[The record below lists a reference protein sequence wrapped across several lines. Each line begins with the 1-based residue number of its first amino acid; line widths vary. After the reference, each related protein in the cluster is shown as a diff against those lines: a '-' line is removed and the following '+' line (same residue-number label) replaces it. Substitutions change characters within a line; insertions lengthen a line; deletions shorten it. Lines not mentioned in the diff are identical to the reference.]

1 MTSRFR
7 LALVVCSLTL
17 AGCSDAFNAGP
28 IDYKPSPRATTDLKD
43 KPQLQAAITKALAD
57 LFGPSPREIKVPGG
71 ANLPEGGRR
80 LANYEEVD
88 GKIYPIA
95 YNSSRTGELTEIG
108 GGYGLYRR
116 YCLHCHGVQGG
127 GDGPTADFLYP
138 RPRDYRLGIFKFTS
152 TAPTN
157 AKPTR
162 DDLRKTILYGLHGT
176 SMPAFE
182 ALMSRAEIEQ
192 VVDYVIFLSMRG
204 EVEKNLV
211 DEAKIADK
219 DDPAALPADTI
230 KEIADG
236 ILNSWKV
243 ADGQVVNAKAR
254 RTPPTRESV
263 LRGRDIFLAINTTG
277 QKVACTD
284 CHGPQGLGNGTS
296 FIEKPIFDKIV
307 FGTFG
312 TAKITDEVLEKAIRE
327 RYKEIRDEEKSR
339 ELTRKLA
346 ENPDAEPG
354 HDAHPI
360 APEEEQKKFEDFK
373 NRMMTA
379 WKPGTLDDWGNPLRP
394 ANLNLGVYKGG
405 RRPIDLYWR
414 ISKGINGA
422 KMPAH
427 ATLLPDEQIW
437 DVVNF
442 VLALPYEPDL
452 LRDAAALRKKAGATA
467 PAPVA
472 SATEPPAA
480 ASVASAPR

>member
-7 LALVVCSLTL
+7 LASVVVCSITL
-17 AGCSDAFNAGP
+17 AGCSDAFNAGS
-28 IDYKPSPRATTDLKD
+28 IEYKPSPRATTDLKD
-43 KPQLQAAITKALAD
+43 KPQLQAAIAKALAD
-57 LFGPSPREIKVPGG
+57 LFGESPQKIKVPAG

-88 GKIYPIA
+88 GKWMPIA
-95 YNSSRTGELTEIG
+95 YNSARTGELTEIG

-162 DDLRKTILYGLHGT
+162 SDLLKTIKYGLHGT

-182 ALMSRAEIEQ
+182 ALMTGPEIEQ
-192 VVDYVIFLSMRG
+192 VVDYVVFLSMRG
-204 EVEKNLV
+204 EVEKNLI
-211 DEAKIADK
+211 DEAKVADK
-219 DDPAALPADTI
+219 DDPSALPADTI

-236 ILNSWKV
+236 ILNTWKV
-243 ADGQVVNAKAR
+243 AEGQVVGPKAR

-284 CHGPQGLGNGTS
+284 CHGAQGIGNGTS

-312 TAKITDEVLEKAIRE
+312 TAKITDDVLNRAIE
-327 RYKEIRDEEKSR
+327 ARYKEVQDEQAAQ
-339 ELTRKLA
+339 RKAERLA
-346 ENPDAEPG
+346 ENPDAEDEHG
-354 HDAHPI
+354 HESG
-360 APEEEQKKFEDFK
+360 APSESFEAFK
-373 NRMMTA
+373 TRMLTA
-379 WKPGTLDDWGNPLRP
+379 WKPGSLDDWGNPLRP

-414 ISKGINGA
+414 INKGINGA
-422 KMPAH
+422 KMPSH
-427 ATLLPDEQIW
+427 ASLLPDEQTW

-442 VLALPYEPDL
+442 VLALPYDPGL
-452 LRDAAALRKKAGATA
+452 LRDAEALRKKAGVGATA

-472 SATEPPAA
+472 SSGPAA
-480 ASVASAPR
+480 TSVASGPR

>member
-7 LALVVCSLTL
+7 LAWVVGLALVP
-17 AGCSDAFNAGP
+17 AGCSDAINAGR
-28 IDYKPSPRATTDLKD
+28 IAYKPSPRAETELKD
-43 KPQLQAAITKALAD
+43 KPQLRAAIDKALAD
-57 LFGPSPREIKVPGG
+57 LFGPAPNEIKVPAGSG
-71 ANLPEGGRR
+71 LREGGR
-80 LANYEEVD
+80 LLGNYEDVD
-88 GKIYPIA
+88 GKVLPIA
-95 YNSSRTGELTEIG
+95 YTPASGGGTVQIG

-138 RPRDYRLGIFKFTS
+138 RPRDYRPGIFKFTS

-162 DDLRKTILYGLHGT
+162 DDLRKTIKYGLHGT

-182 ALMSRAEIEQ
+182 ALMSPVEIEQ
-192 VVDYVIFLSMRG
+192 VVEYVIFLTMRG
-204 EVEKNLV
+204 EVEKNLI

-219 DDPAALPADTI
+219 DDPALLEADVI
-230 KEIADG
+230 KGYVDNAM
-236 ILNSWKV
+236 NSWKL
-243 ADGQVVNAKAR
+243 AETQVVQPKAR
-254 RTPPTRESV
+254 RTPATRESV

-284 CHGPQGLGNGTS
+284 CHGIQGLGNGTS
-296 FIEKPIFDKIV
+296 FVEKKLFDKIV

-312 TAKITDEVLEKAIRE
+312 TAKITPEFVDRAIEERFREIADEEEAVRRAADPEAHHGGHTEAVDPQRFDVYRRRE
-327 RYKEIRDEEKSR
+327 RETWEK
-339 ELTRKLA
+339 
-346 ENPDAEPG
+346 
-354 HDAHPI
+354 
-360 APEEEQKKFEDFK
+360 
-373 NRMMTA
+373 
-379 WKPGTLDDWGNPLRP
+379 GTLDDWGNPLRP
-394 ANLNLGVYKGG
+394 ANLNAGVYKGG

-427 ATLLPDEQIW
+427 ANLLPDEQIW

-442 VLALPYEPDL
+442 VLALPYDPEL
-452 LRDAAALRKKAGATA
+452 LRDAEALRKKAGVGGMA

-472 SATEPPAA
+472 ATAPAGTGP
-480 ASVASAPR
+480 SVASGPR

>member
-7 LALVVCSLTL
+7 LASVVVCSITL
-17 AGCSDAFNAGP
+17 AGCSDAFNAGS
-28 IDYKPSPRATTDLKD
+28 IEYKPSPRATTDLKD
-43 KPQLQAAITKALAD
+43 KDQLKAAIAKALAD
-57 LFGPSPREIKVPGG
+57 LFGPSPREIKVPAG

-88 GKIYPIA
+88 GKAYPVA
-95 YNSSRTGELTEIG
+95 YTSKSGEMTQIG

-162 DDLRKTILYGLHGT
+162 GDLLKTIKYGLHGT

-182 ALMSRAEIEQ
+182 ALMTGPEIEQ
-192 VVDYVIFLSMRG
+192 VIDYVIFLSMRG
-204 EVEKNLV
+204 EVEKNLI
-211 DEAKIADK
+211 DEAKNSDK
-219 DDPAALPADTI
+219 DDPAALPADLVR
-230 KEIADG
+230 EIADG

-243 ADGQVVNAKAR
+243 ADGQVVSPKAR

-284 CHGPQGLGNGTS
+284 CHGPQGVGNGTS
-296 FIEKPIFDKIV
+296 FIEKKLFDKIV

-312 TAKITDEVLEKAIRE
+312 TAQITDETLNKAIE
-327 RYKEIRDEEKSR
+327 QRYKEVQDEQEAQ
-339 ELTRKLA
+339 RKAERLA
-346 ENPDAEPG
+346 ADPDASDEHG
-354 HDAHPI
+354 HESG
-360 APEEEQKKFEDFK
+360 APSESFEAFK

-379 WKPGTLDDWGNPLRP
+379 WKPGSLDDWGNPLRP

-427 ATLLPDEQIW
+427 ASLLPDEQLW

-452 LRDAAALRKKAGATA
+452 LRDAEALRKKAGST
-467 PAPVA
+467 PTPPVA
-472 SATEPPAA
+472 SEAAPPAA